1 MNNNEGMTSEQT
13 KKAEIINNRLN
24 TLSIETRG
32 NLDAM
37 LEINNIILGSDLA
50 EADKS
55 EKGLKTCGWF
65 DNVIDMLKT
74 IDANDIK
81 LKTELMRLRKEFKK

>member
-1 MNNNEGMTSEQT
+1 MNNNEGMTPEQT
-13 KKAEIINNRLN
+13 EKAEIINNRLN

-37 LEINNIILGSDLA
+37 LEINNIILGSDLTKPS
-50 EADKS
+50 KS
-55 EKGLKTCGWF
+55 EKELKTCGWF
-65 DNVIDMLKT
+65 DNVIGMLIT
-74 IDANDIK
+74 INANNIK